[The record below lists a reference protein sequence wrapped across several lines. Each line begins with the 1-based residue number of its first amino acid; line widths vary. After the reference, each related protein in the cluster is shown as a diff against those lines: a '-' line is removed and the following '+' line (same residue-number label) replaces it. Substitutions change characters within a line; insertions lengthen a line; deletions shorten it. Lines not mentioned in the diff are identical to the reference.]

1 MNNPFK
7 DKTNSE
13 IIFLIN
19 EYIHSERDRYI
30 AKRKLVDDISHE
42 AISSELDIDPST
54 VKRAVQRDIMIIK
67 KALQR

>member
-1 MNNPFK
+1 MKNPFQE
-7 DKTNSE
+7 KTNSE
-13 IIFLIN
+13 IIHLIN

-42 AISSELDIDPST
+42 EISGELNIDPST

-67 KALQR
+67 EALQR